1 VRALFM
7 NKNRTDVVVLTGA
20 SAGVGRATAKKFA
33 EHGCSIGLIARG
45 MVGLEGAKRDVE
57 KLGGKALILKA
68 DVAVAD
74 EIEKAAS
81 RVEEEF
87 GSIDIWINNAMTT
100 VFSSFKDIKPEEF
113 KRVTEVTYL
122 SFVYGTMAALKRMR
136 ERNKG
141 VIVQVGSALAYRGI
155 PLQSAYCG
163 AKHAIQGFNESVRSE
178 LIHDKINVHLTMIQ
192 MPALN
197 TPQFNWCKTNFDKKP
212 QPVPPI
218 YQPEI
223 AADAIYFAAYHP
235 RRELFVGFR
244 NTVIMWGNKF
254 FHGFGDRYLAKNGYE
269 SQMLDQKVDVNR
281 PSNLWE
287 PVDDDKDFGAHG
299 DFDKQA
305 VKESWH
311 LKINKHKEVFIP
323 AVTAVVVLIVIVM
336 IIII

>member
-1 VRALFM
+1 M
-7 NKNRTDVVVLTGA
+7 DNKKNKVVVITGA

-33 EHGCSIGLIARG
+33 KDGCKIGLIARG
-45 MVGLEGAKRDVE
+45 LEGLEGAKKDVE
-57 KLGGKALILKA
+57 ELGGEALIIPA
-68 DVAVAD
+68 DVVDAEAID
-74 EIEKAAS
+74 KAAS
-81 RVEEEF
+81 KVEEEF
-87 GSIDIWINNAMTT
+87 GPIDIWINNAMTT
-100 VFSSFKDIKPEEF
+100 VFSSFMKIEPEEF

-122 SFVYGTMAALKRMR
+122 GFVYGTMAALKRMK
-136 ERNKG
+136 ERNHG

-178 LIHDKINVHLTMIQ
+178 LIHDNVNVHLTMVQ

-197 TPQFNWCKTNFDKKP
+197 TPQFNWCKTNFEKKP

-223 AADAIYFAAYHP
+223 AADAIYYAAYHK
-235 RRELFVGFR
+235 RREMYVGFR
-244 NTVIMWGNKF
+244 NTVIIIGNKF
-254 FHGFGDRYLAKNGYE
+254 LPGFGDKYLAKNGYS
-269 SQMLDQKVDVNR
+269 SQMLDKKIDMNR

-287 PVDDDKDFGAHG
+287 PIDDSKDFGAHG

-311 LKINKHKEVFIP
+311 LKIDTHQEVFIP
-323 AVTAVVVLIVIVM
+323 AVTAVVVLLVIALIVI
-336 IIII
+336 I

>member
-1 VRALFM
+1 MRKES
-7 NKNRTDVVVLTGA
+7 KNDVVVITGA

-33 EHGCSIGLIARG
+33 KHGCSIGLIARG
-45 MVGLEGAKRDVE
+45 IEGLEGAKRDVE
-57 KLGGKALILKA
+57 KLGGKALILQA
-68 DVAVAD
+68 DVANAD
-74 EIEKAAS
+74 KIENAAS
-81 RVEEEF
+81 RIEEEF
-87 GSIDIWINNAMTT
+87 GPIDIWINNTMTT
-100 VFSSFKDIKPEEF
+100 VFSSFKDIKADEF

-122 SFVYGTMAALKRMR
+122 GFVYGTMAALKRMR

-163 AKHAIQGFNESVRSE
+163 AKHAIEGFTESLRSE
-178 LIHDKINVHLTMIQ
+178 LIHDKVNVHITMVQ

-223 AADAIYFAAYHP
+223 AADAVYYAAYHR
-235 RRELFVGFR
+235 RREMYVGFR
-244 NTVIMWGNKF
+244 NTVIIWGNKF
-254 FHGFGDRYLAKNGYE
+254 FPGFGDKYLAKNGYE
-269 SQMLDQKVDVNR
+269 SQMLNEKVNINR

-287 PVDDDKDFGAHG
+287 PVDVHKDFGAHG
-299 DFDKQA
+299 DFDKRA

-323 AVTAVVVLIVIVM
+323 AVTVAVVLIVIAMIM
-336 IIII
+336 II